1 MTESKLKLS
10 PINHLHLSSGARMVE
25 FAGYSMPLQ
34 YNLGVKA
41 EHIHTRTKAGLF
53 DVSHMGQVR
62 LEGSSVKRKLEALVP
77 GDIQSLSSG
86 RMRYTVFLN
95 TNGGILDDLIVTDA
109 GDHIFI
115 VVNAACRQKDVQF
128 MKDNLQ
134 CDIEE
139 LEDKALLALQGPM
152 AEMILKSIAPGV
164 ADLKFMSSGKFSI
177 CGEYCLITRSGYT
190 GEDGFEISMPA
201 NMAMEIAETILR
213 HESAELIGLGARDSL
228 RLEAG
233 LCLYGQDLDEMTTPI
248 EADLSW
254 VIGKRRWQEGGF
266 LGFESIT
273 RQLRDGAPTRR
284 VGIRPNGRAPAREG
298 TEIFDLE
305 EKRIGSISSGGFGPT
320 VGSPIAMG
328 YVQSHSAVS
337 GSQVSVLVR
346 GNLLP
351 ATIVDLPFIA
361 PNYKRA

>member
-1 MTESKLKLS
+1 
-10 PINHLHLSSGARMVE
+10 
-25 FAGYSMPLQ
+25 
-34 YNLGVKA
+34 
-41 EHIHTRTKAGLF
+41 
-53 DVSHMGQVR
+53 
-62 LEGSSVKRKLEALVP
+62 
-77 GDIQSLSSG
+77 
-86 RMRYTVFLN
+86 
-95 TNGGILDDLIVTDA
+95 
-109 GDHIFI
+109 
-115 VVNAACRQKDVQF
+115 
-128 MKDNLQ
+128 
-134 CDIEE
+134 
-139 LEDKALLALQGPM
+139 
-152 AEMILKSIAPGV
+152 
-164 ADLKFMSSGKFSI
+164 
-177 CGEYCLITRSGYT
+177 
-190 GEDGFEISMPA
+190 
-201 NMAMEIAETILR
+201 MAMEIAETILR
-213 HESAELIGLGARDSL
+213 HEGAELIGLGARDSL

-233 LCLYGQDLDEMTTPI
+233 LCLYGQDLDEMITPI

-254 VIGKRRWQEGGF
+254 VIGKRRRQEGGF